1 MTWIA
6 NALVLVGL
14 FLVGGKRRSA
24 FVWTFAGEV
33 LWTIAGI
40 RAGMYDL
47 ASICAVFAAMAAVN
61 WWRWG
66 KEDVK

>member
-1 MTWIA
+1 MTWVA

-24 FVWTFAGEV
+24 FVWTFFGEV
-33 LWTIAGI
+33 LWTVAGL

-47 ASICAVFAAMAAVN
+47 ASICAVFAGMAAWN
-61 WWRWG
+61 WHRWG
-66 KEDVK
+66 RDEK